1 MNKMED
7 KLKIWLYLQSGL
19 EKAPQTAEEYRT
31 IIGLI
36 YDTTGH
42 DVGINTLKRFYNHW
56 GKDKETKLSN
66 QTKVLFS
73 KALGYESWEE
83 LELDLEYKEVPTPLN
98 ESDKSGFTKT
108 SISSLLFSMLKVG
121 DYVWVNYGS
130 RRNKILQLEFLG
142 DHLYRVA
149 SAANCKLEHNDVLT
163 IYALLEGMRF
173 IATKVVRNGVL
184 KGTYHSGK
192 DDLINLVTK
201 SERLARQ

>member
-1 MNKMED
+1 MED
-7 KLKIWLYLQSGL
+7 KLRIWLYLQSGL
-19 EKAPQTAEEYRT
+19 KNAPKTAEDYNK
-31 IIGLI
+31 IIDLI
-36 YDTTGH
+36 SDTTDH
-42 DVGINTLKRFYNHW
+42 NIGINTLKRFYNHW
-56 GKDKETKLSN
+56 EKDKETKLSN
-66 QTKVLFS
+66 QTKTLFC
-73 KALGYESWEE
+73 KALGYKSWEE
-83 LELDLEYKEVPTPLN
+83 LEIDMENKETPTPPD
-98 ESDKSGFTKT
+98 ESEKSGFTKT
-108 SISSLLFSMLKVG
+108 STGSLLFGMLKVG

-142 DHLYRVA
+142 DHLYRVV

-163 IYALLEGMRF
+163 VYALLEGMRF